1 MQSKNKLKPSAGE
14 RLHIAKIKLMPCIIC
29 QASPPSECHEINQG
43 QWFTSMP
50 LCADCH
56 RGSLN
61 GIHGQRRLWN
71 VYKMDELSALNE
83 TIRRICEEMPLKSIK
98 SPFQEPFLP
107 NAQQGSIKPK
117 KARKG
122 LNFRQQKTLR
132 RGLRVQRLPLN
143 IRRMRARQAYI
154 IQTPQICL
162 SLITRAIFSPCAG
175 YAINGTSLLQQALQP
190 LQLPPCR

>member
-1 MQSKNKLKPSAGE
+1 MQSKNKSKPSAGE

-83 TIRRICEEMPLKSIK
+83 TVRLLMSE
-98 SPFQEPFLP
+98 
-107 NAQQGSIKPK
+107 KPS
-117 KARKG
+117 RTD
-122 LNFRQQKTLR
+122 LNEF
-132 RGLRVQRLPLN
+132 
-143 IRRMRARQAYI
+143 
-154 IQTPQICL
+154 
-162 SLITRAIFSPCAG
+162 
-175 YAINGTSLLQQALQP
+175 
-190 LQLPPCR
+190 